1 MMLRVADIFGRFPQ
15 LETERLILR
24 KMRKDDAR
32 DLYAYASDPDVARHT
47 LWNAHRSLLDSQ
59 RFLEAVIEQYKSKEV
74 TNWGIEHKA
83 DRKFIGTCGF
93 VYWNPDHRR
102 AEIGYALSKSYWNQ
116 GIMSEAAHAVMQFGF
131 KKMLLNRLEA
141 RCNVENIGSER
152 VMQKIGMTYEGTIRE
167 QLLIRGKF
175 EDVKLY
181 SILRS
186 EVSLE
191 C

>member
-1 MMLRVADIFGRFPQ
+1 MLRIADIFGRFPQ

-24 KMRKDDAR
+24 KMRKDDAH
-32 DLYAYASDPDVARHT
+32 DLFEYASDPDVSRYT
-47 LWNAHRSLLDSQ
+47 LWDAHRSLQDSQ
-59 RFLEAVIEQYKSKEV
+59 RFLEAVIAQYKSKDV

-83 DRKFIGTCGF
+83 DRKLIGTCGF
-93 VYWNPDHRR
+93 VYWNLDHRR

-116 GIMSEAAHAVMQFGF
+116 GLMSEAAYAVLQYGF
-131 KKMLLNRLEA
+131 KTMQLNRLEA
-141 RCNVENIGSER
+141 RCNLENIGSER

-167 QLLIRGKF
+167 QLLIRGEFK
-175 EDVKLY
+175 DIKLY

-186 EVSLE
+186 EVLFD